1 MTNRKEKGQLIV
13 LSGPSGAGKS
23 TVVAELM
30 GQRDNLRFS
39 VSYTTRTPR
48 MGEQDGVNYHFV
60 TREEFRRKIR
70 DGELLEYASYVDH
83 DYGTGERE
91 VQEMLDQGWD
101 VLLDIEVNG
110 ARQVKA
116 RRPDALLIF
125 IVPPSFEELSRRLH
139 RRNTDSEDVIQGRL
153 AQAKAELACVPD
165 YDYLVVNDKVSGAVE
180 EIQAILTAAECRVEN
195 RRFLLERFQ

>member
-13 LSGPSGAGKS
+13 LSGPSGVGKS

-30 GQRDNLRFS
+30 GLRPGLRFS
-39 VSYTTRTPR
+39 VSYTTRGPR

-60 TREEFRRKIR
+60 TREEFQRKIR

-91 VQEMLDQGWD
+91 VQEMLDQGQD

-110 ARQVKA
+110 ARQVRA

-139 RRNTDSEDVIQGRL
+139 RRNTDSEAVIQDRL
-153 AQAKAELACVPD
+153 AKAKAELECVPE
-165 YDYLVVNDKVSGAVE
+165 YDYLVVNDKVSQAVE
-180 EIQAILTAAECRVEN
+180 ELHAILTAAECRVEN
-195 RRFLLERFQ
+195 RRFILSRFQ